1 MSELQGSPAL
11 LTVMAGYFNGD
22 QIPRSTC
29 IWVEALQQ
37 ISSQLILV
45 FDNPRPPSI
54 PQSWSDRCSV
64 VFNAHGEYDFG
75 SYKRG
80 LEQAELNNQLE
91 QSTHVLF
98 CNDSVYGPLSDLA
111 TAIKPMLHRDDEAWG
126 LTESHQLRPHLQSFF
141 LLFGRSLLQDSRI
154 RNVFHSVQ
162 QQPHRQAVIEHY
174 ELGLSRALLA
184 AGIQLKALIPADIHR
199 RSLAAKPC
207 STHGM
212 ATQQPEVGITR
223 TEKKALQDELANEEG
238 FSETCRVL
246 AQRNPRLWQVVLEES
261 DQWRLWS
268 QHLSLA
274 ILWNE
279 GSSEAIQTRLSV
291 LQRHLRC
298 RWTLL
303 LPVDFK
309 HWSQLQNQHAEA
321 IDTGKL
327 QLVQPSTESDNVL
340 PSLLATQHHWV
351 VLTSNA
357 LWTQPHR
364 WTLIQRLLIREPQ
377 REVFSRGSSGRA
389 PPLVDQ
395 AWRPSTECPESTPR
409 AGVSIRRRL
418 NRLIPQTLTALL

>member
-1 MSELQGSPAL
+1 MSEPQGSPAL
-11 LTVMAGYFNGD
+11 LTVMAGYFDGD
-22 QIPRSTC
+22 QVPRSTC

-45 FDNPRPPSI
+45 FDNSRPPSI
-54 PQSWSDRCSV
+54 PQSWESDHCTV
-64 VFNAHGEYDFG
+64 IFNAHGEYDFG

-91 QSTHVLF
+91 QATHVLF

-111 TAIKPMLHRDDEAWG
+111 TAIKPMLQQDDEAWG

-141 LLFGRSLLQDSRI
+141 LLFGRSVLKEASI

-199 RSLAAKPC
+199 RSFAAKPC
-207 STHGM
+207 QPHGM
-212 ATQQPEVGITR
+212 ATQQHSVGITR

-261 DQWRLWS
+261 AQWRLWS

-279 GSSEAIQTRLSV
+279 GSSETITTRLSV
-291 LQRHLRC
+291 LQRHCAAAGRC
-298 RWTLL
+298 CCLWISNIGLNYRTST
-303 LPVDFK
+303 P
-309 HWSQLQNQHAEA
+309 EA
-321 IDTGKL
+321 IDSRATAIG
-327 QLVQPSTESDNVL
+327 QPSAESDNVL

-351 VLTSNA
+351 VLTSM
-357 LWTQPHR
+357 R
-364 WTLIQRLLIREPQ
+364 
-377 REVFSRGSSGRA
+377 SG
-389 PPLVDQ
+389 PNPIVGL
-395 AWRPSTECPESTPR
+395 
-409 AGVSIRRRL
+409 
-418 NRLIPQTLTALL
+418 